1 MSERRVPG
9 RARARSAT
17 SRASSR
23 RRLAASAAITAALV
37 LGACGGGNDGAKA
50 DDNPIVDVA
59 PTTTPPTTLATTTTT
74 KPAPTIATTTTVALP
89 VPVPPP
95 AENAREP
102 LVEAGRIEIPKLR
115 VDTHLYEGVT
125 LGTLDHGPG
134 HWPGS
139 ANPGQI
145 GNVVIAGHRTSHH
158 ADFLDIDQLVPGDEV
173 ILSNIGGRYTYKVT
187 GTEIVTPDQLRI
199 IDQTPART
207 ATLFACHPKHSTQQ
221 RIVVHL
227 QLAA

>member
-1 MSERRVPG
+1 LAAAVAVAAG
-9 RARARSAT
+9 LVLSACG
-17 SRASSR
+17 ASS
-23 RRLAASAAITAALV
+23 
-37 LGACGGGNDGAKA
+37 DGAVE
-50 DDNPIVDVA
+50 DNPIAYITPAPTVA
-59 PTTTPPTTLATTTTT
+59 PTTIATTTT
-74 KPAPTIATTTTVALP
+74 APPTTIATTTTVALP

-95 AENAREP
+95 DENAQEP
-102 LVEAGRIEIPKLR
+102 LVEAGRIEIPKLHL
-115 VDTHLYEGVT
+115 DTHMYEGVT
-125 LGTLDHGPG
+125 LGTLDSGPG

-187 GTEIVTPDQLRI
+187 GTEIITPDQIRI

-207 ATLFACHPKHSTQQ
+207 ATLFACHPKHSTRE